1 MIMETLEQIQNAY
14 KAATGY
20 PDLVKKL
27 VALGVQS
34 YTVEVASDI
43 VLYRFAEGKTALLQK
58 THPPKAIAEN
68 FDRDLTIKAVR
79 DTQQGKTGYPTFMND
94 IAKAGVRFYEATLS
108 GENKRVT
115 YIGVGGYYE
124 EKIPV

>member
-1 MIMETLEQIQNAY
+1 MEKLEQIQNAY
-14 KAATGY
+14 KVATGY

-27 VALGVQS
+27 VELGVQS
-34 YTVEVASDI
+34 YTVEVSSEI
-43 VLYRFAEGKTALLQK
+43 VLYRFDDNKTALLDKAHLPK
-58 THPPKAIAEN
+58 TIAEN
-68 FDRDLTIKAVR
+68 FDRELTIQAVR
-79 DTQQGKTGYPTFMND
+79 DTQQGKTGYPAFMND

-115 YIGVGGYYE
+115 YIGVGGHYE

>member
-1 MIMETLEQIQNAY
+1 MEKLEQIQNAY
-14 KAATGY
+14 KVATGY

-27 VALGVQS
+27 VELGVQS
-34 YTVEVASDI
+34 YTVEVSSEI
-43 VLYRFAEGKTALLQK
+43 VLYRFDDNKTALLDNAHLPK
-58 THPPKAIAEN
+58 TIAEN
-68 FDRDLTIKAVR
+68 FDRELTIQAVR
-79 DTQQGKTGYPTFMND
+79 DTQQGKTGYPAFMND

-115 YIGVGGYYE
+115 YIGVGGHYE

>member
-1 MIMETLEQIQNAY
+1 MEILEQIQKAY
-14 KAATGY
+14 KTATGY

-27 VALGVQS
+27 IALGVQS
-34 YTVEVASDI
+34 YMVEVSSEI
-43 VLYRFAEGKTALLQK
+43 VLYRFAEGKTALLDNANQPK
-58 THPPKAIAEN
+58 TIANN
-68 FDRDLTIKAVR
+68 FDRDFTIQAVR
-79 DTQQGKTGYPTFMND
+79 DTQQGKTDYPTFIND

-115 YIGVGGYYE
+115 YIGVGGHYE